1 MDLRPL
7 LLAALVLLTLPAVN
21 ASAEPGAFE
30 ETYTLDWTYDFG
42 GSYITTAPLFVD
54 QQLFVRTSASW
65 GGDNSPTLAAFS
77 LDGEP
82 LWSHTNSNST
92 HHDMAPLLHVAEGEG
107 SCGSWPDMLIIGWSD
122 GQIEARSTEDG
133 ALIWAHQSEPI
144 IWGITGAMAVDEDR
158 IVAPTRSGVVALCAS
173 NGMLEME
180 AQTGLGWRNG
190 VTIGAEEYFLGDESG
205 LLWGVTRDGVVRSI
219 DLGEGK
225 IRHAPLMTTAGLFV
239 QVQGVP
245 FSIVHLIDVDD
256 FTSKSTLRTGTSPAV
271 PIMYD
276 SFVLS
281 ADSEAIRLFS
291 CEVSCEETSQVSF
304 RSNGEIGVLG
314 EGQFSLPFNGLE
326 RGWGLVNVS
335 SSGGLMLEEFTTGA
349 DGYATSAPGTLTYEE
364 TTYLAFGSDESVV
377 YVYTAN
383 QAPADE
389 SIEVDQM
396 EFDWFV
402 QGMTFLLFLSLGA
415 AGVQFLRNKG
425 TSVLRF
431 LSIYLLIIALL
442 IVDQV
447 AVQWSQFIQENTP
460 DADAQEVWD
469 PSWNES
475 WRGTQIV
482 SITIEGEL
490 HSVGGLEGYTNAY
503 ELTKAACEELGLEIR
518 VESTSLGIYV
528 VAFEGVTGEGWEY
541 TVDGRLATLAA
552 DSAMLDAASIVQW
565 YPVEAR

>member
-245 FSIVHLIDVDD
+245 FSTVHLIDVDD

-291 CEVSCEETSQVSF
+291 CAVSCEETSQVSF

-314 EGQFSLPFNGLE
+314 KGQFSLPFNGHE

-349 DGYATSAPGTLTYEE
+349 DGYATSAPGSLTYEE

-383 QAPADE
+383 QAPTDE
-389 SIEVDQM
+389 NIEVDQM

>member
-7 LLAALVLLTLPAVN
+7 LLAALVLFTLPAVN

-65 GGDNSPTLAAFS
+65 GGDNSPALAAFS

-82 LWSHTNSNST
+82 LWSHTNANST

-107 SCGSWPDMLIIGWSD
+107 PCGSWPNMLIVGWSD
-122 GQIEARSTEDG
+122 GQIEARSTDDG
-133 ALIWAHQSEPI
+133 ALIWAHQSEPT

-173 NGMLEME
+173 NGLLEME

-245 FSIVHLIDVDD
+245 FSTVHLIDVDD

-271 PIMYD
+271 PVMYD

-291 CEVSCEETSQVSF
+291 CAVSCEESSQVSF

-335 SSGGLMLEEFTTGA
+335 SSGGLLLEVFTTGA
-349 DGYATSAPGTLTYEE
+349 DGYATSAPGSLTYEE
-364 TTYLAFGSDESVV
+364 MTYLAFGSDDSVV
-377 YVYTAN
+377 YVYTSN
-383 QAPADE
+383 QTPAVE
-389 SIEVDQM
+389 NIEVDQM

-447 AVQWSQFIQENTP
+447 AVQWSQFIQENTS
-460 DADAQEVWD
+460 DAEAQEAWD
-469 PSWNES
+469 SSWNES

-503 ELTKAACEELGLEIR
+503 ELTMAACEELGLEIR

>member
-239 QVQGVP
+239 QLQGVP
-245 FSIVHLIDVDD
+245 FSTVHLIDTDD

>member
-245 FSIVHLIDVDD
+245 FSTVHLIDVDD

-291 CEVSCEETSQVSF
+291 CAVSCEETSQVSF

-314 EGQFSLPFNGLE
+314 KGQFSLPFNGHE

-349 DGYATSAPGTLTYEE
+349 DGYATSAPGSLTYEE

>member
-1 MDLRPL
+1 
-7 LLAALVLLTLPAVN
+7 
-21 ASAEPGAFE
+21 
-30 ETYTLDWTYDFG
+30 
-42 GSYITTAPLFVD
+42 
-54 QQLFVRTSASW
+54 
-65 GGDNSPTLAAFS
+65 
-77 LDGEP
+77 
-82 LWSHTNSNST
+82 
-92 HHDMAPLLHVAEGEG
+92 
-107 SCGSWPDMLIIGWSD
+107 
-122 GQIEARSTEDG
+122 
-133 ALIWAHQSEPI
+133 
-144 IWGITGAMAVDEDR
+144 
-158 IVAPTRSGVVALCAS
+158 
-173 NGMLEME
+173 
-180 AQTGLGWRNG
+180 
-190 VTIGAEEYFLGDESG
+190 
-205 LLWGVTRDGVVRSI
+205 
-219 DLGEGK
+219 
-225 IRHAPLMTTAGLFV
+225 
-239 QVQGVP
+239 
-245 FSIVHLIDVDD
+245 
-256 FTSKSTLRTGTSPAV
+256 
-271 PIMYD
+271 
-276 SFVLS
+276 
-281 ADSEAIRLFS
+281 
-291 CEVSCEETSQVSF
+291 
-304 RSNGEIGVLG
+304 
-314 EGQFSLPFNGLE
+314 
-326 RGWGLVNVS
+326 
-335 SSGGLMLEEFTTGA
+335 MLEEFTTGA
-349 DGYATSAPGTLTYEE
+349 DGYATSAPGSLTYEE

-383 QAPADE
+383 QAPTDE
-389 SIEVDQM
+389 NIEVDQM

>member
-245 FSIVHLIDVDD
+245 FSTVHLIDVDD

-291 CEVSCEETSQVSF
+291 CAVSCEETSQVSF

-314 EGQFSLPFNGLE
+314 KGQFSLPFNGHE

-383 QAPADE
+383 QAPTDE
-389 SIEVDQM
+389 NIEVDQM

>member
-7 LLAALVLLTLPAVN
+7 ILAALILLTLPAVN
-21 ASAEPGAFE
+21 ASAEPVAFD
-30 ETYTLDWTYDFG
+30 ETYTLDWTHDFG

-82 LWSHTNSNST
+82 LWSHTNANST
-92 HHDMAPLLHVAEGEG
+92 HHDMAPLLHVSEGEG
-107 SCGSWPDMLIIGWSD
+107 SCGSWPNMLVVGWSD

-133 ALIWAHQSEPI
+133 ALIWAHQSEPT

-173 NGMLEME
+173 NGVLEME
-180 AQTGLGWRNG
+180 ADTGLGWRNG
-190 VTIGAEEYFLGDESG
+190 VAIGAEEYFLGDESG
-205 LLWGVTRDGVVRSI
+205 VLWGVTRDGVVRSI
-219 DLGEGK
+219 NLGEGK

-239 QVQGVP
+239 QVQGP
-245 FSIVHLIDVDD
+245 TSSTVHIIDVDG
-256 FTSKSTLRTGTSPAV
+256 FTSQSTLRIGASPAV
-271 PIMYD
+271 PVMYD

-291 CEVSCEETSQVSF
+291 CAVSCEEVNRVSF

-314 EGQFSLPFNGLE
+314 EGQFSLPYNGLE

-335 SSGGLMLEEFTTGA
+335 SSGDLLLETFTTGA
-349 DGYATSAPGTLTYEE
+349 DGYATSAPGVLTYEE
-364 TTYLAFGSDESVV
+364 TTYLAFGSDDSVV
-377 YVYTAN
+377 YVYTSN
-383 QAPADE
+383 PTHTVE
-389 SIEVDQM
+389 NIEVEQT

-402 QGMTFLLFLSLGA
+402 QGMTFLLFLSLGG
-415 AGVQFLRNKG
+415 AGVQFLRNEG
-425 TSVLRF
+425 TSVLKF

-442 IVDQV
+442 VVDQV
-447 AVQWSQFIQENTP
+447 AVQWSHFIEEVTP
-460 DADAQEVWD
+460 DADAQDVWD

-475 WRGTQIV
+475 WQGTQIV

-503 ELTKAACEELGLEIR
+503 ELTTAACEELGLEIR
-518 VESTSLGIYV
+518 AESTSLGTYV
-528 VAFEGVTGEGWEY
+528 VAFDGVTGEGWEY

-552 DSAMLDAASIVQW
+552 DSAMLDAGSIVQW
-565 YPVEAR
+565 YPVEVR

>member
-7 LLAALVLLTLPAVN
+7 LLAALVLFTLPAVN

-65 GGDNSPTLAAFS
+65 GGDNSPALAAFS

-82 LWSHTNSNST
+82 LWSHTNANST

-107 SCGSWPDMLIIGWSD
+107 PCGSWPNMLIVGWSD
-122 GQIEARSTEDG
+122 GQIEARSTDDG
-133 ALIWAHQSEPI
+133 ALIWAHQSEPT

-173 NGMLEME
+173 NGLLEME

-245 FSIVHLIDVDD
+245 FSTVHLIDVDD

-271 PIMYD
+271 PVMYD

-291 CEVSCEETSQVSF
+291 CADSCEETSRVSF

-326 RGWGLVNVS
+326 RGWGFVNVS
-335 SSGGLMLEEFTTGA
+335 SSGGLLLEVFTTGA
-349 DGYATSAPGTLTYEE
+349 DGYATSAPGSLTYEE
-364 TTYLAFGSDESVV
+364 MTYLAFGSDDSVV
-377 YVYTAN
+377 YVYTSN
-383 QAPADE
+383 QTPAVE
-389 SIEVDQM
+389 NIEVDQM

-447 AVQWSQFIQENTP
+447 AVQWSQFIQENTS
-460 DADAQEVWD
+460 DAEAQEAWD
-469 PSWNES
+469 SSWNES

-503 ELTKAACEELGLEIR
+503 ELTIAACEELGLEIR

>member
-219 DLGEGK
+219 DFGEGK

-245 FSIVHLIDVDD
+245 FSTVHLIDVDD
-256 FTSKSTLRTGTSPAV
+256 FTSKSTLRTGTSPAI

-291 CEVSCEETSQVSF
+291 CAVSCEESSQVSF

-349 DGYATSAPGTLTYEE
+349 DGYATSAPGSLTYEE

-389 SIEVDQM
+389 NIEVDQM

-482 SITIEGEL
+482 SIIIEGEL

-518 VESTSLGIYV
+518 VESTSLGIYI